1 MIGLIVIAGAAFL
14 AWRLEYWPF
23 DRSYKYLPKH
33 SSARP
38 AKPVPVTGPKPTP

>member
-1 MIGLIVIAGAAFL
+1 MIALIVIAGAAYL

-33 SSARP
+33 TGHQVAKATSA
-38 AKPVPVTGPKPTP
+38 TGPKPAP